1 MTTASLAMPVEL
13 SDGERLRAYLKWLE
27 ERILEPMRRLA
38 PDGYTAIIEHIRS
51 FILNSADDED
61 GDDEAS

>member
-1 MTTASLAMPVEL
+1 MTTASLAMPVEFGH
-13 SDGERLRAYLKWLE
+13 DEDLRAYHKWLE
-27 ERILEPMRRLA
+27 ERILEPMRRLR
-38 PDGYTAIIEHIRS
+38 PDGYKAMIEYVCM